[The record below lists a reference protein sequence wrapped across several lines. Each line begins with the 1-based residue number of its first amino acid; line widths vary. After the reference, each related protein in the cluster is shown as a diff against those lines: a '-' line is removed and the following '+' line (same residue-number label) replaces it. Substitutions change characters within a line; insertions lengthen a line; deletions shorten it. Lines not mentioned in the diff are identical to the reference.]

1 MNDAHP
7 ETFFLP
13 DRLTFETV
21 GEVHDTI
28 KQKIVTSQTMI
39 ISLAKVMTIDSS
51 SLALMVAIIR
61 EAQQHHAQL
70 QFSDPPEQ
78 LLKIIKVAGLESMIP
93 FVSE

>member
-1 MNDAHP
+1 MNGAHS

-21 GEVHDTI
+21 GKVLDNL
-28 KQKIVTSQTMI
+28 KQKIVTDKAII

-61 EAQQHHAQL
+61 ETQQHHTQL